1 MASQQDLK
9 KFNTMIV
16 NQFLK
21 DLYSVLSSKECEN
34 HFAKLMQ
41 QSVQEEVYDRYDP
54 ASYERRG
61 EDGGLKDP
69 NNYNYS
75 VSISTDGIRVFMKNM
90 TRGVGRAF
98 YIDECIVT
106 GLADGKN
113 FYEYG
118 AISRMGTFPRDF
130 YTYMEILVE
139 DDTTLKSIINK
150 QMKRKGWKL
159 N

>member
-98 YIDECIVT
+98 YIDEGIVT
-106 GLADGKN
+106 GVAD
-113 FYEYG
+113 
-118 AISRMGTFPRDF
+118 
-130 YTYMEILVE
+130 
-139 DDTTLKSIINK
+139 
-150 QMKRKGWKL
+150 
-159 N
+159 